1 MLLHG
6 ARQRTNLGPTMGS
19 LCVVSNIYR
28 REDGDWKV
36 VHHHTDLSPAMQDV
50 LRDLK
55 P

>member
-1 MLLHG
+1 MTLAG
-6 ARQRTNLGPTMGS
+6 RQVPIEHRVT
-19 LCVVSNIYR
+19 NIYR